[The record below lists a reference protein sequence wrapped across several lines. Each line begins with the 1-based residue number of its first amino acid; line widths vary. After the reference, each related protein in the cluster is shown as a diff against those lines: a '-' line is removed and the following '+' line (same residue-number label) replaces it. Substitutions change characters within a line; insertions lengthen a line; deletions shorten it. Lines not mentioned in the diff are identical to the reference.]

1 MAAGAGRLR
10 AAGTDAGVGR
20 GCPGRGGWRRG
31 GRGRRGGN
39 PGPAAGLPGA
49 SVCPAAAGGFGAP
62 PRVRRAPGSRKD
74 TANLPARPRLCKGV
88 PPPAGCAR
96 AGAGEGRAAG
106 RLFSRLPEL
115 PHPTAGSW
123 AGRGPAPGAWVRRAA
138 PRRVCAAREGRRWGV
153 GRRGLGQLFFLP
165 PVQSPTSSPAVG
177 EGRRGPGEGKPG
189 TAGSTARPGPP
200 AARSRRRGRAGWC
213 PRPPGGLR
221 ASVSSSS
228 FPWTQRADT
237 WCHCRLLSISQAA
250 GSVRGSVCLHPNI

>member
-31 GRGRRGGN
+31 GRGRRGGIRGPPPAF
-39 PGPAAGLPGA
+39 PGPQFAQPLEERG
-49 SVCPAAAGGFGAP
+49 GGFGAP

-96 AGAGEGRAAG
+96 VGAGEGRAAG

-123 AGRGPAPGAWVRRAA
+123 AGRGPARAPGSGG
-138 PRRVCAAREGRRWGV
+138 PRPEGSARLGRGGGGEWAGV
-153 GRRGLGQLFFLP
+153 GSANFFSFPLSSLPLPPRPWERAGGGRGRGSGGPRGAQPGPAGPPRTAGAGGGLAGASGRLGGSGPQFPLPHSHGHRGLTPG
-165 PVQSPTSSPAVG
+165 VTAVY
-177 EGRRGPGEGKPG
+177 
-189 TAGSTARPGPP
+189 
-200 AARSRRRGRAGWC
+200 
-213 PRPPGGLR
+213 
-221 ASVSSSS
+221 
-228 FPWTQRADT
+228 
-237 WCHCRLLSISQAA
+237 
-250 GSVRGSVCLHPNI
+250 